1 MDIRGHMTFTPV
13 AERLAVGQV
22 TTCFYSLDLS
32 RLGIEP
38 RFPATLYWLILR
50 GGFNTYFWKSQN
62 I

>member
-38 RFPATLYWLILR
+38 RFPATLY
-50 GGFNTYFWKSQN
+50 
-62 I
+62 